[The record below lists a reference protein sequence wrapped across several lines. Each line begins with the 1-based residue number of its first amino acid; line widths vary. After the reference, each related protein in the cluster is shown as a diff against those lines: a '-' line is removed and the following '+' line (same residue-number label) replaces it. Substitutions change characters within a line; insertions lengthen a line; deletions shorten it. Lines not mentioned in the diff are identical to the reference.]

1 MSSIQRGWTP
11 RPMHSMQIVQGIQQ
25 RKINRNSG
33 ALNMKTPQVKP
44 EWNTGIYIGDGVVAT
59 PKPMFEWT
67 DQEIRDY
74 FDQNP
79 NLTMLTYSGML
90 GLSVGELKEILMS

>member
-1 MSSIQRGWTP
+1 
-11 RPMHSMQIVQGIQQ
+11 MQIVQGIQPS
-25 RKINRNSG
+25 KINRNSG
-33 ALNMKTPQVKP
+33 ALNMKTPQIKP
-44 EWNTGIYIGDGVVAT
+44 EWNTGIYIGDDVVAT

>member
-1 MSSIQRGWTP
+1 
-11 RPMHSMQIVQGIQQ
+11 
-25 RKINRNSG
+25 
-33 ALNMKTPQVKP
+33 MKTPQVKP
-44 EWNTGIYIGDGVVAT
+44 DWNTGIYIGDGVVAT
-59 PKPMFEWT
+59 PQPMFEWT
-67 DQEIRDY
+67 DQENRDY

>member
-1 MSSIQRGWTP
+1 MSRVKRSWTP
-11 RPMHSMQIVQGIQQ
+11 RPVHSLQIVQGIEQS
-25 RKINRNSG
+25 KINRNSG

-44 EWNTGIYIGDGVVAT
+44 DWNTGIYIGNGVVAT